1 MKYFFLLKKSIPL
14 CSLLLWSL
22 VPQKDMI
29 YYQDIDF
36 GREKSNSY
44 EIKNSA
50 GG

>member
-1 MKYFFLLKKSIPL
+1 
-14 CSLLLWSL
+14 
-22 VPQKDMI
+22 MI

-50 GG
+50 GGWLVLISVYAEDPEIA